1 MKRCLEEHESTMNE
15 QNEGASCSKSKSCL
29 TSNADES
36 ETQMDLINKTTN
48 SDDDNDILNEKRKN
62 YISWD
67 DLFMAI
73 SFLSAKRSKHRN
85 TKVGACIVDLDKKIV
100 GIGYNGMPT
109 RSDNCNFKYDKFICF
124 YECHAEMNAI
134 LNKNSINLQN
144 CTIYVSVYPCSECTK
159 IIIQS
164 GIKEVVHFPKSN
176 ACTAAAKKMFGAS
189 GLIIREHKPNQ
200 NIILDSI
207 TDQSDGSDL
216 SWENFFMAT
225 ALLMSK
231 RSKDPVSQVGA
242 CIVDSD
248 NLIVSTGYNG
258 MPTGCNDDDFPWGK
272 DSVSDLKNKF
282 VYVCHAEMNAI
293 FYKRSINVKDYTIY
307 VTRFPC
313 IECAKII
320 IQSGIKNVVYLWD
333 PKLGKKKNKSIRSIF
348 SASGVEYRPHNQ
360 NRKKLDIILDFS
372 TTD

>member
-1 MKRCLEEHESTMNE
+1 
-15 QNEGASCSKSKSCL
+15 
-29 TSNADES
+29 
-36 ETQMDLINKTTN
+36 
-48 SDDDNDILNEKRKN
+48 
-62 YISWD
+62 
-67 DLFMAI
+67 
-73 SFLSAKRSKHRN
+73 
-85 TKVGACIVDLDKKIV
+85 
-100 GIGYNGMPT
+100 
-109 RSDNCNFKYDKFICF
+109 
-124 YECHAEMNAI
+124 MNAI

-176 ACTAAAKKMFGAS
+176 ASTAAAKKMFGAS

-282 VYVCHAEMNAI
+282 VYGN
-293 FYKRSINVKDYTIY
+293 
-307 VTRFPC
+307 
-313 IECAKII
+313 
-320 IQSGIKNVVYLWD
+320 
-333 PKLGKKKNKSIRSIF
+333 
-348 SASGVEYRPHNQ
+348 
-360 NRKKLDIILDFS
+360 
-372 TTD
+372 